1 MPLWQYKKMH
11 KEAIT
16 KKDSIN
22 FIFKEKNTLIL
33 ISDKDFYQHKKGINV
48 AYEPK
53 DSTFLEI
60 YKDIVYKKHDSY
72 GNIRKGKKEYMR
84 LWKKPLKI
92 YFAPKL
98 DKHYKRAI
106 KKAVKDLSSIDSLK
120 ISFVKD
126 LNKSN
131 YIIYQIDDKN
141 SYQYSNNL
149 KTNKYIDYYIK
160 WDKGRISDAKLEI
173 NLIENNTIDKKENT
187 TILLQNFHQ
196 TLGRFFTTS
205 KLPCNSMFSSCN
217 SSKKELTS
225 LDFEIIKYHYSYGI
239 CKFTNL
245 KTFEEN
251 HTHAKEA
258 IKNGGKMFFTH
269 SN

>member
-1 MPLWQYKKMH
+1 
-11 KEAIT
+11 
-16 KKDSIN
+16 
-22 FIFKEKNTLIL
+22 
-33 ISDKDFYQHKKGINV
+33 
-48 AYEPK
+48 
-53 DSTFLEI
+53 
-60 YKDIVYKKHDSY
+60 VYKKHDSY
-72 GNIRKGKKEYMR
+72 GNIRKGEKEYMR
-84 LWKKPLKI
+84 LWEAPIKI

-98 DKHYKRAI
+98 DKYYKKAI
-106 KKAVKDLSSIDSLK
+106 KKAVKALSSIDSLQ
-120 ISFVKD
+120 ISFVKN

-131 YIIYQIDDKN
+131 YIIYQIDTKN
-141 SYQYSNNL
+141 KFQYSTNL

-160 WDKGRISDAKLEI
+160 WDKGRIYDAKLEI
-173 NLIENNTIDKKENT
+173 NLIENSAIDKKANA
-187 TILLQNFHQ
+187 TILLKSFYQ

-217 SSKKELTS
+217 SNKKELTS

-239 CKFTNL
+239 CKFTDL
-245 KTFEEN
+245 ETFEEN

>member
-1 MPLWQYKKMH
+1 MPLWQYKKTH

-22 FIFKEKNTLIL
+22 FLFKEKDTLIL
-33 ISDKDFYQHKKGINV
+33 ISDKDFYKNQKRV
-48 AYEPK
+48 SVPYEPK
-53 DSTFLEI
+53 SDEFLET

-72 GNIRKGKKEYMR
+72 GNIRKGKKEFMR
-84 LWKKPLKI
+84 LWEAPIKI

-98 DKHYKRAI
+98 DNYYKKAI
-106 KKAVKDLSSIDSLK
+106 KKAVKALSSIDSLK

-149 KTNKYIDYYIK
+149 KKNKYVDYYIF
-160 WDKGRISDAKLEI
+160 WEKGKIYDAKLEI
-173 NLIENNTIDKKENT
+173 NLIENSTIDKKENA

-205 KLPCNSMFSSCN
+205 KLPCNSVFSNCN
-217 SSKKELTS
+217 SSKKELTK

-239 CKFTNL
+239 CKFTDL
-245 KTFEEN
+245 ETFEEN
-251 HTHAKEA
+251 HQKAKEI
-258 IKNGGKMFFTH
+258 IKKGGTMNFTH
-269 SN
+269 LY